1 MNNASQLKIYIDHP
15 HWLAVEKPSGLFTHP
30 TDLDRQAPDL
40 LSQLQKQTQQSLAPL
55 NRLDR
60 ATSGLII
67 FTKGAAATKTMQ
79 QQWTLPSTV
88 KTYLC
93 LARGK
98 SADHFRSD
106 RALTDHRTKTLKEAS
121 SVFEKVADYPRCS
134 LLKAK
139 ILSGRTH
146 QIRRHLAHLGH
157 HLLGDTTYGKGRIN
171 LWARERGLERLFLH
185 CHQLEFEDPFSQ
197 EKVLLTSPLP
207 TQLASFLKV
216 IEAEAQ

>member
-1 MNNASQLKIYIDHP
+1 MNNASQLKILFESP
-15 HWLAVEKPSGLFTHP
+15 HWLAVEKPAGLFTHP

-40 LSQLQKQTQQSLAPL
+40 LTQLQHETHQSLAPL

-67 FTKGAAATKTMQ
+67 FTKSAEATKLMQ
-79 QQWTLPSTV
+79 QQWAHPSTL

-98 SADHFRSD
+98 SAEHFSSD
-106 RALTDHRTKTLKEAS
+106 RPLTDHRTKTLKAAS
-121 SVFEKVADYPRCS
+121 TTFEKIADYPRCS
-134 LLKAK
+134 YLRAQ
-139 ILSGRTH
+139 ILTGRTH

-185 CHQLEFEDPFSQ
+185 CHQLEFFDPFSQ
-197 EKVLLTSPLP
+197 EKVDLTSPLP
-207 TQLASFLKV
+207 AQLESFLK
-216 IEAEAQ
+216 IIAAEAL